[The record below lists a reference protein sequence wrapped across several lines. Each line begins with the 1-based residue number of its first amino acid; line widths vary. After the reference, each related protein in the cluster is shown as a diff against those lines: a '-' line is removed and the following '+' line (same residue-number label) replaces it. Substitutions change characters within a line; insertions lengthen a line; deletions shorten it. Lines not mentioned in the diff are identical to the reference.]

1 MRIKLSSN
9 YLTRFSCACHKIN
22 IAVRKAISSH
32 PSLCKILR
40 DLNIKNKK
48 IRRSLKLSKVFR
60 KKKSKLRLENLT
72 RWSSAYLMLESV
84 RKAILKK
91 AFDQT
96 DENLKCPVSL
106 KTIETYLQILR
117 PAYQMTINF
126 QSNSSSIAD
135 LLVSIKRAIY
145 FWENLNVT
153 GEEKELCQ
161 LLVQFVKK
169 KFEYEINS
177 DVYKVI
183 KLIIIIINRD

>member
-1 MRIKLSSN
+1 
-9 YLTRFSCACHKIN
+9 
-22 IAVRKAISSH
+22 
-32 PSLCKILR
+32 
-40 DLNIKNKK
+40 
-48 IRRSLKLSKVFR
+48 
-60 KKKSKLRLENLT
+60 
-72 RWSSAYLMLESV
+72 
-84 RKAILKK
+84 
-91 AFDQT
+91 
-96 DENLKCPVSL
+96 
-106 KTIETYLQILR
+106 
-117 PAYQMTINF
+117 MTINF

>member
-1 MRIKLSSN
+1 M
-9 YLTRFSCACHKIN
+9 
-22 IAVRKAISSH
+22 
-32 PSLCKILR
+32 
-40 DLNIKNKK
+40 
-48 IRRSLKLSKVFR
+48 
-60 KKKSKLRLENLT
+60 ENLT